1 MLQQL
6 TRPLAW
12 LGRQGTRAVAAL
24 VFLAIALPPIDRLLK
39 PYVAPAIFV
48 LLCVAFLRIDIRA
61 FTHYARRPTLVI
73 LATGWTTLGMPILF
87 GAGCL
92 LLGLERGALD
102 LFQALMLQ
110 AVTSPMMAAPAFA
123 ALMGLDATLV
133 LVTLVASTSLIPVT
147 APLFMLVFVGQ
158 GLLITPAMLG
168 MNLLA
173 ILAGSAAIG
182 LCLRYLVGQSDIER
196 FKDHIDGFNILVLF
210 VFVAAVMEN
219 VARSMIEKPALMA
232 GLTLL
237 AFGLFGG
244 MFLVTTLL
252 FARAGRER
260 ALALGFMTS
269 QRNMGLMVAAM
280 GGTLPE
286 LTWLYFAVCQFPIY
300 LSPQLLKALVAR
312 LMLTSTRAK

>member
-1 MLQQL
+1 MLQQV

-12 LGRQGTRAVAAL
+12 LGRHGTRAVAAL
-24 VFLAIALPPIDRLLK
+24 VFFGIALPPIDRLLK

-48 LLCVAFLRIDIRA
+48 LLAVAFLRIDTTA
-61 FTHYARRPTLVI
+61 FAQYARRPTLVI
-73 LATGWTTLGMPILF
+73 FATGWTTLGIPILF
-87 GAGCL
+87 GVGGL
-92 LLGLERGALD
+92 LLGLEHETHD

-133 LVTLVASTSLIPVT
+133 LVTLVGSTSLIPVT
-147 APLFMLVFVGQ
+147 APLFTLAFLGQ
-158 GLLITPAMLG
+158 SLFITPTMLG
-168 MNLLA
+168 MKLLA

-182 LCLRYLVGQSDIER
+182 LCLRYLVGRSVVER

-210 VFVAAVMEN
+210 VFVSAVMEN
-219 VARSMIEKPALMA
+219 VAKSMIENPALMA

-237 AFGLFGG
+237 AFALFVG

-269 QRNMGLMVAAM
+269 QRNMGLMVAAT
-280 GGTLPE
+280 GGALPE

-300 LSPQLLKALVAR
+300 FSPQLLKPLVAR
-312 LMLTSTRAK
+312 LMRTSTRAN